1 VDSEVESVLGSAYS
15 KAEEILSA
23 ERKAMDRLAEKLMNE
38 DEVPGE
44 EVYALIKDKRE
55 ETYR

>member
-1 VDSEVESVLGSAYS
+1 
-15 KAEEILSA
+15 
-23 ERKAMDRLAEKLMNE
+23 MDRLAEKLMNE